1 VGAISDVQAKLSQ
14 SIDCLDVAISPMKMK
29 PDGTTAEII
38 MMIMIKDIITN
49 SPSLKVQCQT
59 SSGLIQCEFRLPVFL
74 NKFTEPV
81 EMPADIFKKTWDDI
95 THNRPQTF

>member
-1 VGAISDVQAKLSQ
+1 
-14 SIDCLDVAISPMKMK
+14 MKMK

-59 SSGLIQCEFRLPVFL
+59 SSGLIQSEFRLPVFL
-74 NKFTEPV
+74 NKFIEPV

-95 THNRPQTF
+95 THNRPKTF